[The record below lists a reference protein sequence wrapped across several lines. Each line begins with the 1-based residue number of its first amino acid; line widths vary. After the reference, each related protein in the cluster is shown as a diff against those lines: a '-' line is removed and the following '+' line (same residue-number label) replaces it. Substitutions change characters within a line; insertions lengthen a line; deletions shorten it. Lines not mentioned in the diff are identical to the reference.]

1 MNIWK
6 SEEYVGNQPYYNA
19 YNGFS
24 CLKIYLYLLVI
35 KHGSTVD
42 AKKLRMQ
49 EYAAWQTI

>member
-6 SEEYVGNQPYYNA
+6 SEEYVGNQPYHNA

-24 CLKIYLYLLVI
+24 CLKICLYL
-35 KHGSTVD
+35 STVD

-49 EYAAWQTI
+49 EYAAWQTT